1 MGNYIYYDYKYKQ
14 MSEPAIQGQARQKDV
29 SYLYCNK
36 IVQCLLIT
44 LSDFS

>member
-1 MGNYIYYDYKYKQ
+1 MGNYIYSDYKYEQ
-14 MSEPAIQGQARQKDV
+14 MPELAIQGQARRKDV
-29 SYLYCNK
+29 PYLYCNK